1 MVASDG
7 HTYERSAI
15 AAVLQSANPVSP
27 LTREPLEAHVFPN
40 RALKERITEHE
51 EEVLRI
57 AATAYATGIA
67 AAAEEEAPSGSSSHE
82 GAQEAFR
89 ARPTNGAAKRGA
101 ARPPGAS
108 EAAAEPKRRRR

>member
-67 AAAEEEAPSGSSSHE
+67 AAAEEEAPSSSSSHE
-82 GAQEAFR
+82 GAQAERSGRESFLDETPNDRQKSIGCFR
-89 ARPTNGAAKRGA
+89 
-101 ARPPGAS
+101 S
-108 EAAAEPKRRRR
+108 E